1 MPMPRKPL
9 ALKELHGTAK
19 DHPSR
24 NNQQQPVVVRG
35 IGPAP
40 EYFDEATSATWDYL
54 VSVMF
59 VGVLSESDRPS
70 FEMMAKLFHRFR
82 YGSYDDDSVLPALA
96 VGELARLDSLFSRYG
111 MTPSDR
117 TRLVIPKTE
126 KKNSFEAL

>member
-1 MPMPRKPL
+1 MPNPKKPA
-9 ALKELHGTAK
+9 ALRELHGTAN
-19 DHPSR
+19 R
-24 NNQQQPVVVRG
+24 NKQRNSPNPPEVVRG

-40 EYFDEATSATWDYL
+40 EYFDDAISETWDYL

-70 FEMMAKLFHRFR
+70 FEMMTKLFHRFR
-82 YGSYDDDSVLPALA
+82 YGSYDEDSVLPALA

-117 TRLVIPKTE
+117 AKIVVPKGE
-126 KKNSFEAL
+126 KKNPFETL